1 MRLFS
6 NPFVV
11 FTAVLFAVL
20 AGGCSRVSPAV
31 GTWSL
36 PAGGSPAT
44 LELREDGTGTLRMAV
59 LPEQPVSWTEEDG
72 TVTLQ
77 LGGGTQTG
85 GSGAAPKARP
95 GVGTALTGALSEDKK
110 SMTIAL
116 GPTTLTLQK
125 QE

>member
-6 NPFVV
+6 TP
-11 FTAVLFAVL
+11 FAVVVLLGIL

-36 PAGGSPAT
+36 DAGNSSAA

-72 TVTLQ
+72 TVTLRF
-77 LGGGTQTG
+77 GGGTETG
-85 GSGAAPKARP
+85 GSGAAPKTRP

-110 SMTIAL
+110 SMTIAF

-125 QE
+125 QAE